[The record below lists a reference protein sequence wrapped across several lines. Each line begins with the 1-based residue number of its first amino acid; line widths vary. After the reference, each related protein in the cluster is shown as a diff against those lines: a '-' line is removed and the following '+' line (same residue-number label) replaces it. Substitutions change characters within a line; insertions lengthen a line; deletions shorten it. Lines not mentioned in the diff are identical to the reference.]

1 MRKNLVSLAAKH
13 KPRNASA
20 TMGSHNNEITSFVI
34 GRLNN
39 PFRRMLIFHMNDIT
53 FQTVRGP
60 SLCRSIEN
68 FLGSRLRELFEPAD
82 WVRLTHANFVGSVPS

>member
-1 MRKNLVSLAAKH
+1 
-13 KPRNASA
+13 
-20 TMGSHNNEITSFVI
+20 MGSHNNEITSFVI

-39 PFRRMLIFHMNDIT
+39 PFRRMLIFHMNDIA

-68 FLGSRLRELFEPAD
+68 FLGSRSPRALRTGRLGQTDPGELRVQRPKLTTA
-82 WVRLTHANFVGSVPS
+82 RLQ